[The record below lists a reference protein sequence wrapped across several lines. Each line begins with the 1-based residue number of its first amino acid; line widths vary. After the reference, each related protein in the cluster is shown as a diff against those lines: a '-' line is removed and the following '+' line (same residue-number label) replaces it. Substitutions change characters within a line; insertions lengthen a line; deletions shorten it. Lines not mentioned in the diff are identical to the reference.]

1 MRLAAVKQSLDTKTQ
16 HFISQEKKQVPL
28 AKVKQARAELDQ
40 TEVTFYEANL
50 CYNIMIINMAY
61 VTIEQFKVD
70 KRQSFLQIM
79 RNVCQTRIV

>member
-1 MRLAAVKQSLDTKTQ
+1 M
-16 HFISQEKKQVPL
+16 PL

-61 VTIEQFKVD
+61 VTIEQFKEE
-70 KRQSFLQIM
+70 KRQSFLAIM
-79 RNVCQTRIV
+79 RTVCQTRIMQENEMHGFFKFVLNFYHTDF

>member
-1 MRLAAVKQSLDTKTQ
+1 
-16 HFISQEKKQVPL
+16 L

-40 TEVTFYEANL
+40 TEVSYYEANL

-61 VTIEQFKVD
+61 VTIEQFKQE

-79 RNVCQTRIV
+79 RTICQTRIVQENEMHGFFKFVLNFYDTDF